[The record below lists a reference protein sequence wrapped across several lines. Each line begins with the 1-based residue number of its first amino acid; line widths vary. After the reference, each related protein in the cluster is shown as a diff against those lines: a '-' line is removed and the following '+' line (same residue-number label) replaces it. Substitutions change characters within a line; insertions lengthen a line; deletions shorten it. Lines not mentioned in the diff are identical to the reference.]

1 MTDTSPAVNPPLLF
15 SPQTPHL
22 MVVDD
27 DRRLRALLRAYL
39 TDNGFLVTT
48 ATDAA
53 DARAKLD
60 LFIFDLLVLDV
71 MMKGESGLD
80 FLARL
85 RQERGTTPVLMLTAR
100 SETEDRIRGLEVGAD
115 DYLTKP
121 FEPKELLLRI
131 HAILRRRPASPLP
144 PASAP
149 LRLGRWTFDPAR
161 DELADGAERTR
172 LSSVEAGL
180 LRALAEKPGAIVTRD
195 ELVARQPL
203 AGNARTIDVQVTRL
217 RRKIEADPKQPRYL
231 ITVRGEGYVLRPDPS

>member
-1 MTDTSPAVNPPLLF
+1 MTDTSPAVNPPPLF

-85 RQERGTTPVLMLTAR
+85 RQEG
-100 SETEDRIRGLEVGAD
+100 DRKNV
-115 DYLTKP
+115 
-121 FEPKELLLRI
+121 
-131 HAILRRRPASPLP
+131 
-144 PASAP
+144 
-149 LRLGRWTFDPAR
+149 
-161 DELADGAERTR
+161 
-172 LSSVEAGL
+172 V
-180 LRALAEKPGAIVTRD
+180 
-195 ELVARQPL
+195 
-203 AGNARTIDVQVTRL
+203 
-217 RRKIEADPKQPRYL
+217 
-231 ITVRGEGYVLRPDPS
+231 